1 MNKNIFK
8 AALLAAFALPVLS
21 SCELD
26 QEPETNITYESSW
39 GESEDPYEDACKH
52 YTGMMTVVR
61 AVVGGSNAYVS
72 EAMTD
77 LFNLRAGALTL
88 DKEHRWTFTTNQFAG
103 DIIWANNFSLVM
115 QANDF
120 IANIDPFINEE
131 KSKEEAATAAEKAAE
146 EAGDAEE
153 KDTQT
158 KLKMKYQERKERL
171 MHYKGVAYFARAYA
185 YCNMIVRYCK
195 DYEPET
201 AADELGLPIVTT
213 VDKDARPARASL
225 QETVAFIQSDF
236 ANAEANMQAF
246 AAYDNTNNLYH
257 PGTDALDA
265 LEMRFALYTHDF
277 DTAIEKADYIIA
289 NYPLASSEQEM
300 EQLWVFDSGSEII
313 FEPAQTPE
321 EHANS
326 YLGMYISYDIR
337 EIDGSPEIYG
347 YSPELVPTQGVVDLY
362 EPGDLRIKA
371 YFSNPYLGEAA
382 GVTKL
387 SNSSSDEPAHSAYLL
402 FKYPGNQKLF
412 KNDWDWYSSP
422 YNMSKAFR
430 SAEAYLTAAEAYL
443 RKPNPDEAKARKYL
457 NDLRLARGTFDWD
470 ATTTGEEL
478 VKEMENEWV
487 REYLGEGFRL
497 DCLKRWHK
505 GFKRMEA
512 QNMDG
517 LKLLLGQD
525 REDKSDVDG
534 YKYLEI
540 KPDNFRFVWEIP
552 MQDLQSNP
560 NLKRNWQ

>member
-1 MNKNIFK
+1 
-8 AALLAAFALPVLS
+8 
-21 SCELD
+21 
-26 QEPETNITYESSW
+26 
-39 GESEDPYEDACKH
+39 
-52 YTGMMTVVR
+52 
-61 AVVGGSNAYVS
+61 
-72 EAMTD
+72 
-77 LFNLRAGALTL
+77 
-88 DKEHRWTFTTNQFAG
+88 
-103 DIIWANNFSLVM
+103 
-115 QANDF
+115 
-120 IANIDPFINEE
+120 
-131 KSKEEAATAAEKAAE
+131 
-146 EAGDAEE
+146 
-153 KDTQT
+153 
-158 KLKMKYQERKERL
+158 
-171 MHYKGVAYFARAYA
+171 
-185 YCNMIVRYCK
+185 
-195 DYEPET
+195 
-201 AADELGLPIVTT
+201 
-213 VDKDARPARASL
+213 
-225 QETVAFIQSDF
+225 
-236 ANAEANMQAF
+236 
-246 AAYDNTNNLYH
+246 
-257 PGTDALDA
+257 
-265 LEMRFALYTHDF
+265 
-277 DTAIEKADYIIA
+277 
-289 NYPLASSEQEM
+289 
-300 EQLWVFDSGSEII
+300 
-313 FEPAQTPE
+313 
-321 EHANS
+321 
-326 YLGMYISYDIR
+326 MYISYDIR
-337 EIDGSPEIYG
+337 EIDGSTDIYG

-412 KNDWDWYSSP
+412 KNSWDWYSSP

-443 RKPNPDEAKARKYL
+443 RKPNPDEAKARQYL

-470 ATTTGEEL
+470 TTTTGEEL

-525 REDKSDVDG
+525 REDKLDVDG

>member
-103 DIIWANNFSLVM
+103 DIVWANNFSLVM

-225 QETVAFIQSDF
+225 QETVAFIRSDF

-326 YLGMYISYDIR
+326 YLGAYISYDVR
-337 EIDGSPEIYG
+337 EKEGFYG
-347 YSPELVPTQGVVDLY
+347 YDPNLVPTQGVVDLY
-362 EPGDLRIKA
+362 EDGDTRKNV
-371 YFSNPYLGEAA
+371 YFANPYMQETYPA
-382 GVTKL
+382 TKL
-387 SNSSSDEPAHSAYLL
+387 SNSSTDDFAESAWLL
-402 FKYPGNQKLF
+402 FKFPGNETLF
-412 KNDWDWYSSP
+412 KNSWDWYASP

-430 SAEAYLTAAEAYL
+430 SAEAYLTAAEACL
-443 RKPNPDEAKARKYL
+443 RKATPDEGKAREYL
-457 NDLRLARGTFDWD
+457 NRLRQARNASDIE
-470 ATTTGEEL
+470 ATVTGQDL
-478 VKEMENEWV
+478 VKEMEDEWT
-487 REYLGEGFRL
+487 REFLGEGKRL

-512 QNMDG
+512 QHFNG
-517 LKLLLGQD
+517 NLLTSVPNAGYQD
-525 REDKSDVDG
+525 
-534 YKYLEI
+534 LEI
-540 KPDNFRFVWEIP
+540 AADDKRFVWEIP
-552 MQDLQSNP
+552 DNDRQANP
-560 NLKRNWQ
+560 NLQPNW

>member
-1 MNKNIFK
+1 MNKNIIK
-8 AALLAAFALPVLS
+8 AALLAVFALPVLS

-26 QEPETNITYESSW
+26 QLPETNQTYESSW
-39 GESEDPYEDACKH
+39 GDCEDPYEDACKH

-61 AVVGGSNAYVS
+61 SVVGGANAYVS

-88 DKEHRWTFTTNQFAG
+88 DKEHRWTFSTNQFAG
-103 DIIWANNFSLVM
+103 DVIWANNFFLVM

-131 KSKEEAATAAEKAAE
+131 KSKEEAAEAALKAAE

-153 KDTQT
+153 KDAQT

-201 AADELGLPIVTT
+201 AADCLGLPIVTT

-225 QETVAFIQSDF
+225 QETVAFILSDF
-236 ANAEANMQAF
+236 ANAEANMQAI
-246 AAYDNTNNLYH
+246 AAYDNADNLYH

-277 DTAIEKADYIIA
+277 DKAIEKADGIIA
-289 NYPLASSEQEM
+289 NYPLASTDEEM
-300 EQLWVFDSGSEII
+300 KQLWVYDKGSEII

-337 EIDGSPEIYG
+337 EIDGSYDIYG
-347 YSPELVPTQGVVDLY
+347 FSPELVPTQGVVDLY
-362 EPGDLRIKA
+362 EPGDRRIKA
-371 YFSNPYLGEAA
+371 YFSISNPFINAAA
-382 GVTKL
+382 GMTKL

-402 FKYPGNQKLF
+402 FKYPGNENLF
-412 KNDWDWYSSP
+412 KNYWEWYSSP

-443 RKPNPDEAKARKYL
+443 RKPNPDEAKARQYL

-478 VKEMENEWV
+478 VQEMENEWV

-517 LKLLLGQD
+517 LKLLLEGN
-525 REDKSDVDG
+525 G
-534 YKYLEI
+534 YQNLEI
-540 KPDNFRFVWEIP
+540 TPDNFRFVWEIP

-560 NLKRNWQ
+560 NLIRNWQ

>member
-8 AALLAAFALPVLS
+8 AVLCAALTLPVLT

-26 QEPETNITYESSW
+26 QEPYTSITYDSSW
-39 GESEDPYEDACKH
+39 STYDDACKH
-52 YTGMMTVVR
+52 YTGLLTVVR
-61 AVVGGSNAYVS
+61 GVVGGSAAYVP
-72 EAMTD
+72 EAMAD
-77 LFNLRAGALTL
+77 LFNLRAGAASLAQ
-88 DKEHRWTFTTNQFAG
+88 EHRWTFTTNQFSG
-103 DIIWANNFSLVM
+103 DAVWANNYSLVM

-120 IANIDPFINEE
+120 LTNIDTFIN
-131 KSKEEAATAAEKAAE
+131 AE
-146 EAGDAEE
+146 EDGSE
-153 KDTQT
+153 KQLR
-158 KLKMKYQERKERL
+158 LK
-171 MHYKGVAYFARAYA
+171 HYKGVAYFARAFA
-185 YCNMIVRYCK
+185 YTNMIVRYCK

-225 QETVAFIQSDF
+225 QETVAFIRSDF

-246 AAYDNTNNLYH
+246 AAYDNTDNLYH

-337 EIDGSPEIYG
+337 EIDGSHDIYG

-402 FKYPGNQKLF
+402 FKYPGNQNLF
-412 KNDWDWYSSP
+412 KNSWDWYSSP

-457 NDLRLARGTFDWD
+457 NDLRLARGTFDWGT
-470 ATTTGEEL
+470 TTTGEEL

-517 LKLLLGQD
+517 FKLLLEGN
-525 REDKSDVDG
+525 G
-534 YKYLEI
+534 YQNLEI
-540 KPDNFRFVWEIP
+540 TPDNFRFVWEIP